1 MARLTIDLD
10 DKVFQDFKRQLEQ
23 RLGDARPV
31 LRAIGMHMM
40 FSIGKQFEV
49 EGARFGK
56 KWLPSRRAL
65 LQNGQTLHNIGT
77 LRESI
82 VGADRGAQGSV
93 FRLSEASLE
102 IGSNLA
108 YAAIHQFGGT
118 IRQAARSDR
127 LPRTFARVGG
137 RLLFQGRDGRV
148 KVGNK
153 LDGKRTPIRHKFPAA
168 ASVRLTFRER
178 VIKMPARPYLP
189 AELIPEDEEEIRQL
203 IQGYLL
209 GDFA

>member
-1 MARLTIDLD
+1 MARLTINLD
-10 DKVFQDFKRQLEQ
+10 DKVFQDFKQQLEQ
-23 RLGDARPV
+23 RLGDARPA

-40 FSIGKQFEV
+40 FSIGKQFEA

-56 KWLPSRRAL
+56 KWVPSRRAL
-65 LQNGQTLHNIGT
+65 AEKGQTLQDKGK
-77 LRESI
+77 LRMSV
-82 VGADRGAQGSV
+82 VGGGQGEGAV
-93 FRLSEASLE
+93 YRLSQASLE

-137 RLLFQGRDGRV
+137 RMLFQGRDGRV
-148 KVGNK
+148 KVGSK
-153 LDGKRTPIRHKFPAA
+153 LDGSPIRRKFPAA

-189 AELIPEDEEEIRQL
+189 TELIPEDEDEIRQI